1 MLERH
6 SPIEIHI
13 HSIIKTI
20 LKYKENASKKNTHT
34 QLANR
39 LHQGA
44 IKLLPLGQTSTD
56 DYKS

>member
-1 MLERH
+1 M
-6 SPIEIHI
+6 PV
-13 HSIIKTI
+13 
-20 LKYKENASKKNTHT
+20 KKNTHT

-44 IKLLPLGQTSTD
+44 IELLPLGQTGPD